1 MNTIAK
7 RSFTAFMLLLFLG
20 SIPTFGQSFKEAR
33 WSRVKM
39 DSAYDYSKGKSTKV
53 INEHIASSPSML
65 KPIGKSDKKL
75 EYTQLSELATNVLLD
90 YASQRLARAT
100 KNPQAKA
107 DLSIIF
113 FRDKK
118 VSLPAGDITPNDVF
132 SLFPMDNK
140 VIVVSLKG
148 EYIQKLIKDSAKK
161 GAVLSQWEEPINN
174 DRIYKVVTI
183 DFLFK
188 KENCAYLLEC
198 AEKLE
203 DCNTPLSNTLIQ
215 HIKRW

>member
-7 RSFTAFMLLLFLG
+7 RSLTAFMLLLFLG
-20 SIPTFGQSFKEAR
+20 SIPTFGQNFKEAR

-107 DLSIIF
+107 DLSILF

-118 VSLPAGDITPNDVF
+118 IST
-132 SLFPMDNK
+132 
-140 VIVVSLKG
+140 
-148 EYIQKLIKDSAKK
+148 
-161 GAVLSQWEEPINN
+161 
-174 DRIYKVVTI
+174 
-183 DFLFK
+183 
-188 KENCAYLLEC
+188 
-198 AEKLE
+198 
-203 DCNTPLSNTLIQ
+203 NT
-215 HIKRW
+215 